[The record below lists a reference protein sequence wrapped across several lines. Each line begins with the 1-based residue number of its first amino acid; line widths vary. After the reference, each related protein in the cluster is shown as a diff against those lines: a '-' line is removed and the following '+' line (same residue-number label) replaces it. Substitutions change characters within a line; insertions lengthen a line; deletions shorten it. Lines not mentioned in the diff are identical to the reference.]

1 MINKKMHALIFFSF
15 FLLPLAFGSYAS
27 AQLPDVPIERSTFN
41 PLVKPDTSMDL
52 NNNKVHD
59 HLENIV
65 SNGFES
71 EYYTTVVT
79 FDSPL
84 NDMIR
89 NSIES
94 LDGIIVSSWS
104 VIYGASVRIK
114 GTQIGALAAI
124 PGVNFVTENY
134 KSKRMLSTSV
144 PQINVRPYVWDTL
157 GYEGDVN
164 DAIAIIDTGI
174 DDSHPDFTGR
184 ISHWEDFIG
193 HDAYA
198 SGDEYA
204 TAADWN
210 GHGTHVSSIAAGS
223 GAGAGTA
230 ADVEISGTL
239 GLPHLDEGYGLIS
252 HVEVET
258 SGTVSFEVWWDET
271 DTPDNSGDT
280 LFIAFDSNPLV
291 TGFEIIETQDYLLG
305 TTPLT
310 LTTGT
315 LSPGKYIFIIG
326 PYEGGSPSSEIAR
339 AKVQYKITRPA
350 SSTAD
355 GNNKYRGVAPGCEIV
370 ALKALDDAGIGSQT
384 EFTDALDWIAV
395 NGGTYNIAVVSMSL
409 GFDSE
414 ISAVDTAINNL
425 VSLGYVCVAAAGNGH
440 TDGDY
445 VYSPG
450 TASKA
455 ITVGAIDD
463 VDKVAIYS
471 SNGDTGSGKPDILAP
486 GGAYK
491 DPIGADENTHPIVAA
506 DSNDKDV
513 IDFSSGSP
521 TTYWETELNTDDYI
535 AFQGTS
541 MATPHVAGLAALM
554 IEAMGSD
561 WTHTEANVLFLKN
574 ILCGTATEVR
584 YGETYDIYS
593 NVPTLNRGA
602 RDLVEGF
609 GKVHGDAA
617 IEAFLSTYTPGSIV
631 VESLSSSPSGMQ
643 CWARKVEL
651 VEMIEFTAG
660 IEMDGTADYDL
671 YLYDPS
677 VDVTSGSAILVS
689 STTATL
695 GVPENI
701 LYTPANNKTVYI
713 VVKRVGGSGS
723 FTLQAEATKIGTPTN
738 GFTFPFGIPFAVWIV
753 LSTIGLTSVILLARK
768 RK

>member
-27 AQLPDVPIERSTFN
+27 AQLPDAPIELSTFN
-41 PLVKPDTSMDL
+41 PLVKHDTSMDL
-52 NNNKVHD
+52 NKNKVHD

-71 EYYTTVVT
+71 EYYTTIVT
-79 FDSPL
+79 FVTPL
-84 NDMIR
+84 NERIR

-104 VIYGASVRIK
+104 VIYGAAVRIK
-114 GTQIGALAAI
+114 GTEIGALAAI

-157 GYEGDVN
+157 GFEGDVN

-184 ISHWEDFIG
+184 VSHWEDFIG
-193 HDAYA
+193 HDVYTA
-198 SGDEYA
+198 SDEYA
-204 TAADWN
+204 TATDWN

-223 GAGAGTA
+223 GTGAETA
-230 ADVEISGTL
+230 ANVEISGTI
-239 GLPHLDEGYGLIS
+239 GLPHLDELYGLIN

-258 SGTVSFEVWWDET
+258 TGTVSFEIWWDET
-271 DTPDNSGDT
+271 DGSNNPADT
-280 LFIAFDSNPLV
+280 LFLV
-291 TGFEIIETQDYLLG
+291 IDTDLDGSFSDETPIIDDYS
-305 TTPLT
+305 TAPLT
-310 LTTGT
+310 HTTAS
-315 LSPGKYIFIIG
+315 LSPGKYTFIIG
-326 PYEGGSPSSEIAR
+326 PYEGGSPSSEIGR
-339 AKVQYKITRPA
+339 AKIQYKITRPA
-350 SSTAD
+350 SSASD

-370 ALKALDDAGIGSQT
+370 ALKALDDVGIGSQT

-395 NGGTYNIAVVSMSL
+395 NGDTYNIAVVSMSL

-414 ISAVDTAINNL
+414 IPAVDNAINNL

-506 DSNDKDV
+506 DTNDKDV
-513 IDFSSGSP
+513 IDFLSGSP

-554 IEAMGSD
+554 IQAMGSD
-561 WTHTEANVLFLKN
+561 WTHTEANVLFIKN

-584 YGETYDIYS
+584 YGEIYDIYS
-593 NVPTLNRGA
+593 NSPTLNRGA

-617 IEAFLSTYTPGSIV
+617 IEAFLSTYSAGTNV
-631 VESLSSSPSGMQ
+631 TETLSSSPTGMQ
-643 CWARKVEL
+643 SWARKVEL

-660 IEMDGTADYDL
+660 IEMDGSADYDL

-677 VDVTSGSAILVS
+677 VDVTSASAILTS
-689 STTATL
+689 STTATA

-701 LYTPANNKTVYI
+701 LYTPANNKTVYL

-723 FTLQAEATKIGTPTN
+723 FTLSAEATKTGTPTN
-738 GFTFPFGIPFAVWIV
+738 SFTFPFGIPFAAWIV
-753 LSTIGLTSVILLARK
+753 LSTIGLTSVILIARK